1 MNALSLG
8 ELEHAI
14 MTYIWGRGQTVTVPE
29 VHAHLTQTRKLA
41 YTTTMTVMSR
51 LAEKELLGRREE
63 RRPYTYWAAAKPE
76 DYSAGLM
83 LGVLEEVG
91 DRAATLARFV
101 ERIGEGEAQL
111 LAELV
116 GEARRRR
123 RR

>member
-83 LGVLEEVG
+83 L
-91 DRAATLARFV
+91 
-101 ERIGEGEAQL
+101 
-111 LAELV
+111 
-116 GEARRRR
+116 
-123 RR
+123 